1 MTGFLNNF
9 LSYVKTHLS
18 NCEKSG
24 GASSKTIVHGSV
36 LKIWRALAR
45 FLSKN
50 VSNGLRAYDEINIL
64 NKAWQ
69 LSMVG
74 STILNIQCLIT
85 VDRMWCFIQNS
96 PRHLT
101 N

>member
-1 MTGFLNNF
+1 MIEPFAIGRHISLIKTSARETQICSAVNTFVWDPRQNSITGFLNNF

-50 VSNGLRAYDEINIL
+50 VSNG
-64 NKAWQ
+64 
-69 LSMVG
+69 
-74 STILNIQCLIT
+74 
-85 VDRMWCFIQNS
+85 
-96 PRHLT
+96 
-101 N
+101 